1 MIRPNELCAMAVSFK
16 NSQSRTPIGSITAR
30 VTPITILPDRSC
42 SVSGTVSPDSRF
54 AVDASESLIPISLI
68 SVHTAAT
75 AIAPAPINRTSERK
89 TVPTVSARAEGS
101 TIPQVRHGSKTMYEI
116 ARPTIIAI
124 PTPMPTRWPTPIRAS
139 ENEAEAM
146 VPPAPNLKAVP
157 ISVPRTFIEPRMA
170 KPADDRPPQIM
181 ASKPR
186 LDSSAPSL
194 VSPTFRT
201 SAAATPSG

>member
-1 MIRPNELCAMAVSFK
+1 M
-16 NSQSRTPIGSITAR
+16 
-30 VTPITILPDRSC
+30 
-42 SVSGTVSPDSRF
+42 
-54 AVDASESLIPISLI
+54 
-68 SVHTAAT
+68 
-75 AIAPAPINRTSERK
+75 
-89 TVPTVSARAEGS
+89 SARAEGS

-116 ARPTIIAI
+116 AKPTIIAI

-157 ISVPRTFIEPRMA
+157 ISVPSTFIEPRMA

-201 SAAATPSG
+201 SAAATPSGYGRSECVTSARRSGIEYITPRMPPRAMTKTDCQYGKPCHQPTMTRPGRTKMIADSVPAADAIV